1 MINDIRKRLEGLA
14 ENEYQRFSAS
24 LLPNINNVLGVR
36 LPLLRKIAKD
46 ISNSDWQEFL
56 ASDTI
61 YMEETMLQGMVIGLI
76 AKDLGV
82 LSLVA
87 NFVPKINNWSVC
99 DSFCCGLKFVSA
111 YKKEVYNFLQLYLNS
126 KQEYEIRF
134 GLVMLLNYYVEED
147 YLDEIFEVIDKFSSK
162 DYYAQ
167 MAAAWL
173 LSICYI
179 KYPQLTEKYFETSKL
194 DDYTFNKAIQKITE
208 SNRIAKNE
216 KLRLKKYKR

>member
-1 MINDIRKRLEGLA
+1 MINDIRKRLEDLA
-14 ENEYQRFSAS
+14 EGDYQRFSAS
-24 LLPNINNVLGVR
+24 LLPNIDNVLGVR
-36 LPLLRKIAKD
+36 LPILRKIAKD
-46 ISNSDWQEFL
+46 ISNSDWQGFL
-56 ASDTI
+56 TSDAI

-76 AKDLGV
+76 AKDLKA
-82 LSLVA
+82 LPLIE
-87 NFVPKINNWSVC
+87 NFIPKINNWSVC

-147 YLDEIFEVIDKFSSK
+147 YLDEIFVVLDEFSSK

-173 LSICYI
+173 LSICYV
-179 KYPQLTEKYFETSKL
+179 KFPELTEEYLNNSKL
-194 DDYTFNKAIQKITE
+194 DDYTFNKAIQKIIE